1 MRHSFMKHTAV
12 ATLAAGII
20 FAQPPGGNPP
30 PGAAKPQPGMREGM
44 CEQWE
49 ERAAQSL
56 NLTDAQKEKA
66 RTIFQNAR
74 QSAEPIRQ
82 ELKQNRE
89 QLMAAAK
96 ASPNEA
102 NIQKLATEQG
112 RLMGQL
118 ITIRTMASAKFYQM
132 LTPEQ
137 RVKADQMHEQL
148 MQRFRSRREGT
159 ESRRQ

>member
-1 MRHSFMKHTAV
+1 MRHSFMKYTAV

-20 FAQPPGGNPP
+20 FAQPPGGNPQ

-44 CEQWE
+44 CGQWE

-66 RTIFQNAR
+66 RTIFQSAR

-132 LTPEQ
+132 LTLDQ
-137 RVKADQMHEQL
+137 RAKAERPHEGVRQNAPP
-148 MQRFRSRREGT
+148 REHTTGP
-159 ESRRQ
+159 